1 MTQSYYPLVWPSLGL
16 FIWRICHF
24 SVQDSSIS
32 ILHTDSNFWNG
43 SWVRR
48 SEGFSAL
55 WSQDPYT
62 LLSEFIF
69 LDVFAPQCGFKK
81 RWSSS
86 SFWDPRQSPGDLG
99 GFPGNGSVLEGIGE
113 ATSRRN
119 HSNSTWHVGNRVRFE
134 RQLLEAF
141 RSGPTPVWVWGRVKL
156 EKNLPSICLPTKKL
170 VGKHFC

>member
-24 SVQDSSIS
+24 SVQGSSIS
-32 ILHTDSNFWNG
+32 ILHRDSNFWNG
-43 SWVRR
+43 FWLRR

-113 ATSRRN
+113 ATSRLMN
-119 HSNSTWHVGNRVRFE
+119 HSNSWQTCRKSSKIRTS
-134 RQLLEAF
+134 EAF
-141 RSGPTPVWVWGRVKL
+141 RSGPTPVWVWGRVKF

-170 VGKHFC
+170 VGKHFG